1 MMAGTASDFLPASDL
16 PASPSREQELEEL
29 VRSQAA
35 IIERISEMLDS
46 SGQAGPG
53 RAAPDG
59 QTEKRLRALEARAA
73 WSHEEKQA
81 LIEKISDL
89 SEAVQDLES
98 SVKKIVDMKNV
109 NDRIEERIIDV
120 KDLAKTKIGELENK
134 IVDISKNQTVD
145 SNFVKDLEEDMT
157 EAQNLLNQHAEAIN
171 KIWQLSKKQRTATGK
186 KSVARIEQIKD
197 ILKAGPRTYKELERL
212 LGVSAKEMN
221 RLISMMDARQY
232 EIFYRAGDNRQKVLR
247 LRAWNASQQSKSLTS
262 SVNYPAGGG
271 GMGP

>member
-1 MMAGTASDFLPASDL
+1 MMASSSEFQPASEL

-35 IIERISEMLDS
+35 VIERISEMLDS
-46 SGQAGPG
+46 PGQAGPG

-59 QTEKRLRALEARAA
+59 QIEKRLRALEARAA

-89 SEAVQDLES
+89 SKAVQDLEK
-98 SVKKIVDMKNV
+98 SVEKVVDIKNV

-120 KDLAKTKIGELENK
+120 KDLAKNRIVELENK
-134 IVDISKNQTVD
+134 IVDISKSQTVD
-145 SNFVKDLEEDMT
+145 RNFVKDLDEQLA
-157 EAQNLLNQHAEAIN
+157 EAQDLIDQHADAIN
-171 KIWQLSKKQRTATGK
+171 KIWQLCKKPRAATGK
-186 KSVARIEQIKD
+186 KSVARIERIKD
-197 ILKAGPRTYKELERL
+197 ILKSGPRTYKELERL

-221 RLISMMDARQY
+221 RLVSMMDARQY

-247 LRAWNASQQSKSLTS
+247 LRAWNASQQSKSFPS
-262 SVNYPAGGG
+262 NVKYPGEGVQ
-271 GMGP
+271 MGP